1 MTTYH
6 LEYLKREEYLSS
18 TAEIE
23 DTKSI
28 AFADMSLK
36 WWDTQFGWYQKG
48 CVALSS
54 AEGEHLCYLFFKID
68 RYNNYLTIHNIFTP
82 LISKRK
88 GYAALLLKLI
98 FEIALI
104 QKVKRFRLTSISS
117 SLDFY
122 LSLGFVYWG
131 VNSVGDFYCDLP
143 LPLLGLHGVAAM
155 IKASTVLELA
165 GKNFDIISK
174 KIEEHSSQLTTAQ
187 QPKYDSDVLKLGS
200 SYLQESFFKIKGDLC
215 ND

>member
-1 MTTYH
+1 VTTYH

-131 VNSVGDFYCDLP
+131 VNSVGDYYCDLP
-143 LPLLGLHGVAAM
+143 LPLCGLDGIHTM
-155 IKASTVLELA
+155 ITEQSTLQLIGKSLQVISQKVQEYSKELTV
-165 GKNFDIISK
+165 KQ
-174 KIEEHSSQLTTAQ
+174 KI
-187 QPKYDSDVLKLGS
+187 KYDNDLLKLNS
-200 SYLQESFFKIKGDLC
+200 SYLEEYFLEIRDSL
-215 ND
+215 